1 MRGSAMIKL
10 TLTET
15 AANKVKELIQ
25 RSDPETGQP
34 LGSIEDTYLRMY
46 VAGGGCSGFRYGLAL
61 DRKIHED
68 DEVVQVHG
76 LKVLVDGNSKEY
88 LDGSSVDYAESVA
101 GSGFLV
107 SNPNNW
113 STCGCGQSFNPKGE
127 EAPDQHEAHPAHAHT
142 HSVACGRPALLSR
155 KDIFV
160 AFMAKAGGLRV
171 ETEKAVELDGARV
184 TNKTSNSLLV
194 RRTPEGIE
202 VTDCCLEEQGK

>member
-1 MRGSAMIKL
+1 MRGSAMIQL

-46 VAGGGCSGFRYGLAL
+46 VAGGGCSGFRYCLAL

-88 LDGSSVDYAESVA
+88 LDGSSVDCAESVA
-101 GSGFLV
+101 GSGFRL
-107 SNPNNW
+107 SNRNHWP
-113 STCGCGQSFNPKGE
+113 P
-127 EAPDQHEAHPAHAHT
+127 
-142 HSVACGRPALLSR
+142 CGRGPTL
-155 KDIFV
+155 
-160 AFMAKAGGLRV
+160 
-171 ETEKAVELDGARV
+171 
-184 TNKTSNSLLV
+184 N
-194 RRTPEGIE
+194 P
-202 VTDCCLEEQGK
+202 

>member
-1 MRGSAMIKL
+1 MIQV

-25 RSDPETGQP
+25 RNDPETGKA
-34 LGSIEDTYLRMY
+34 LGTPEDTYLRMY

-61 DRKIHED
+61 DRNVQEG

-127 EAPDQHEAHPAHAHT
+127 AAPDEQHAGHHGHAHT
-142 HSVACGRPALLSR
+142 H
-155 KDIFV
+155 
-160 AFMAKAGGLRV
+160 
-171 ETEKAVELDGARV
+171 
-184 TNKTSNSLLV
+184 
-194 RRTPEGIE
+194 
-202 VTDCCLEEQGK
+202 

>member
-1 MRGSAMIKL
+1 MRGSAMIQV

-76 LKVLVDGNSKEY
+76 LKVLDRKSTRLNS
-88 LDGSSVDYAESVA
+88 SHRCISYAV
-101 GSGFLV
+101 F
-107 SNPNNW
+107 
-113 STCGCGQSFNPKGE
+113 
-127 EAPDQHEAHPAHAHT
+127 
-142 HSVACGRPALLSR
+142 
-155 KDIFV
+155 
-160 AFMAKAGGLRV
+160 
-171 ETEKAVELDGARV
+171 
-184 TNKTSNSLLV
+184 
-194 RRTPEGIE
+194 
-202 VTDCCLEEQGK
+202 CLKKKK